1 MGSSGTQG
9 RKNEYCSQGGLW
21 SDWKHKGGILQIPT
35 WVFMCDDFKTL
46 NNASVRVLIALLC
59 QYNGA
64 NNGDLSATKAE
75 MIKHGIRSSDTIN
88 RSVKELIEHGFI
100 VKTRNGYAGV
110 DGRRM
115 CSLYALTWLRVDDIG
130 IKSGDKWIPTVK
142 GTKRALRLDFSG
154 PYDGSIQYE
163 AA

>member
-9 RKNEYCSQGGLW
+9 RKEKYASQGDLW
-21 SDWKHKGGILQIPT
+21 KDWKHNGGVLQIPIR
-35 WVFMCDDFKTL
+35 VFMSDDFKTL
-46 NNASVRVLIALLC
+46 NNASVRVLIALVC

-64 NNGDLSATKAE
+64 NNGDLSATRTE

-88 RSVKELIEHGFI
+88 RSVKELIEHGLI
-100 VKTRNGYAGV
+100 AKTRNGYAGI

-142 GTKRALRLDFSG
+142 GTKRALRLDFSST
-154 PYDGSIQYE
+154 YDGCIQYE